1 MQGGASA
8 VFQQGEYVVYADS
21 GLCLVEQVGMPDFS
35 GSDRSKTYY
44 FLRSVE
50 DGSRIYVPIDTHM
63 PLRAPMTAEEA
74 ERLLASIADL
84 PVAPPP
90 ARDRKTVQQHYQALM
105 RPHTPEALAQVVKSI
120 RCRHRETPGRMSS
133 VEEAVLRRAEQQL
146 CGELACALGV
156 SEEDAAGRLRAELTV

>member
-21 GLCLVEQVGMPDFS
+21 GLCLVEQVGVPDFS

-50 DGSRIYVPIDTHM
+50 DGSRIYVPTDTHM

-84 PVAPPP
+84 PVAPPHS
-90 ARDRKTVQQHYQALM
+90 RDRKTVQQHYQALM
-105 RPHTPEALAQVVKSI
+105 RPHTPEALAQTVKTI
-120 RCRHRETPGRMSS
+120 RRREAPGRMTS

-146 CGELACALGV
+146 YGELACALGV
-156 SEEDAAGRLRAELTV
+156 SEEDAAGRLRAELTA